1 MKSITPQTMDHMHRK
16 LVELAYDGFWLLD
29 KEFMTVYVNPALE
42 KMLGYTTAE
51 MIGRSW
57 YDFGDP
63 ACVARAKE
71 LEKRRESG
79 IQEPHQFLFVHK
91 EGRTVLTRIATT
103 PLYDDEGN
111 FDGAIG
117 IVSDLKA
124 DTELR
129 ESEVLF
135 KKLFTEAPLGIALID
150 SLTGQIYE
158 VNTKFAE
165 IAGRTIKE
173 LAHIDL
179 ISITHPDDI
188 QKVLDNMALLN
199 AGRIQGFQ
207 MEKRYLHHD
216 GAVVWISM
224 TVAPVN
230 FENNAHPRHLSM
242 IQDITRHKRLEKEF
256 KDSEDAYRTVADFT
270 FDWEYW
276 QAPDGTLRYISPSCE
291 LHSGYSRE
299 EFLHD
304 TGLIERIIHPD
315 DLNEFSKHLRAA
327 PDKTLTPHQ
336 HHIDFRITTKSGEKR
351 WIAHICQPAY
361 DSEGNYLGQRASNR
375 DITDRKYAEAIINQ
389 LQTELEQR
397 VTERTAQLN
406 LSYKE
411 MESFAYSVSHDLRA
425 PLRSID
431 GFSLAL
437 LEDCGDRLDEGGKD
451 YLRRIRSA
459 TQKMAQLID
468 DILKLSRISRCE
480 LTLGTVNLT
489 KIAGQIA
496 EGLQSAEPERQVE
509 FVIAKGLQTCGDPA
523 LLRVVLD
530 NLLGNAWK
538 FTGSHAEA
546 RIEFGSAK
554 IDGKTVFFIRD
565 DGAGFDTKYADKL
578 FVTFQRLHTEQEFS
592 GTGIGLS
599 LVQHIIHMHG
609 GAVWGEGAVEHGAT
623 FWFTISC

>member
-1 MKSITPQTMDHMHRK
+1 MERIYRT
-16 LVELAYDGFWLLD
+16 LVEQAYDGFWLLNR
-29 KEFMTVYVNPALE
+29 EFMTVYVNPALE
-42 KMLGYTTAE
+42 KMLGYSKAE
-51 MIGRSW
+51 MAGRSW

-63 ACVARAKE
+63 AWVARAKE

-79 IQEPHQFLFVHK
+79 VQEPHQFLFVHK

-103 PLYDDEGN
+103 PLYDDEGT

-117 IVSDLKA
+117 VVSDLKA
-124 DTELR
+124 DTALR

-165 IAGRTIKE
+165 IAGRSIEE

-179 ISITHPDDI
+179 ISITHPDDV
-188 QKVLDNMALLN
+188 QKDLDNMAHLN

-207 MEKRYLHHD
+207 VEKRYLHHD
-216 GAVVWISM
+216 GAVVWINM

-230 FENNAHPRHLSM
+230 VKNKAYPRHLCM
-242 IQDITRHKRLEKEF
+242 IQDISRHKQLEKVLHE
-256 KDSEDAYRTVADFT
+256 SEDAYRTVADFT

-315 DLNEFSKHLRAA
+315 DRNEFAKHLCAA
-327 PDKTLTPHQ
+327 PDEAVPPHQ
-336 HHIDFRITTKSGEKR
+336 HHFDFRITTKSGEER
-351 WIAHICQPAY
+351 WIAHICQSAY
-361 DSEGNYLGQRASNR
+361 DSERNYLGQRASNR
-375 DITDRKYAEAIINQ
+375 DITDRKHAEAIINQ

-397 VTERTAQLN
+397 VNERTAQLKV
-406 LSYKE
+406 SYQE

-437 LEDCGDRLDEGGKD
+437 LEDYEDRLDDGGKD
-451 YLRRIRSA
+451 YLHRIRTA
-459 TQKMAQLID
+459 AQKMAQLID
-468 DILKLSRISRCE
+468 DILKLSRITRCE
-480 LTLGTVNLT
+480 VALETVNLSELAGN
-489 KIAGQIA
+489 IAD
-496 EGLQSAEPERQVE
+496 ELQSAEPERKVA
-509 FVIAKGLQTCGDPA
+509 FVITKGLTTRGDSR
-523 LLRVVLD
+523 LLKVALD

-538 FTGSHAEA
+538 FTGSHTEA
-546 RIEFGSAK
+546 RIEFGSATV
-554 IDGKTVFFIRD
+554 DGKTAYFIRD
-565 DGAGFDTKYADKL
+565 DGAGFDAKYADKL
-578 FVTFQRLHTEQEFS
+578 FVTFQRLHTETEFS

-599 LVQHIIHMHG
+599 LVQHIIHRHG
-609 GAVWGEGAVEHGAT
+609 GTIWAEGAVDQGAT
-623 FWFTISC
+623 FWFTVGS

>member
-1 MKSITPQTMDHMHRK
+1 MKSSAPQAMDLMYRK
-16 LVELAYDGFWLLD
+16 LVEQAYDGFWFLD
-29 KEFMTVYVNPALE
+29 KNFMTVYVNPALE

-63 ACVARAKE
+63 AWIARAKE

-79 IQEPHQFLFVHK
+79 IQEPHPFLFVHK
-91 EGRTVLTRIATT
+91 DGRTVLTRIATT
-103 PLYDDEGN
+103 PLFDDEGN
-111 FDGAIG
+111 FDGTIG

-124 DTELR
+124 DSALR

-165 IAGRTIKE
+165 IAGRTIAE
-173 LAHIDL
+173 LAHIDWT
-179 ISITHPDDI
+179 SITHPDDS
-188 QKVLDNMALLN
+188 QKYLDNMALLN

-207 MEKRYLHHD
+207 MEKRYLHPD
-216 GAVVWISM
+216 GSSVWISM

-230 FENNAHPRHLSM
+230 VENKAHPRHLCM
-242 IQDITRHKRLEKEF
+242 IQDITKHKRLEKVLQ
-256 KDSEDAYRTVADFT
+256 DSEDAYRTVADFT

-315 DLNEFSKHLRAA
+315 DLNEFSKHQRVV
-327 PDKTLTPHQ
+327 PDEALQPHQ
-336 HHIDFRITTKSGEKR
+336 HQIEFRITTKSGEER
-351 WIAHICQPAY
+351 WIGHVCQSVY
-361 DSEGNYLGQRASNR
+361 DGESNYLGQRASNR
-375 DITDRKYAEAIINQ
+375 DITDRKHAEAIINQ

-397 VTERTAQLN
+397 VTERTAQLK
-406 LSYKE
+406 LSYQE

-437 LEDCGDRLDEGGKD
+437 LEDYGDSLDEGGKD
-451 YLRRIRSA
+451 YLRRIRCA

-468 DILKLSRISRCE
+468 DILKLSRITRCE
-480 LTLGTVNLT
+480 LTLETVNLT
-489 KIAGQIA
+489 KMAEIIAD
-496 EGLQSAEPERQVE
+496 ELQGAEPERKVE
-509 FVIAKGLQTCGDPA
+509 FVIAKGLKTRGDSA
-523 LLRVVLD
+523 LLKVVLD

-546 RIEFGSAK
+546 RIECGSAK
-554 IDGKTVFFIRD
+554 VDGKTAFFIRD
-565 DGAGFDTKYADKL
+565 DGAGFDVKYADKL

-599 LVQHIIHMHG
+599 LVQQIIHRHG
-609 GAVWGEGAVEHGAT
+609 GRVWGEGAVEHGAT
-623 FWFTISC
+623 FWFTIGG

>member
-1 MKSITPQTMDHMHRK
+1 MKSVSPLTMDQMYRK

-29 KEFMTVYVNPALE
+29 KEFMTVYVNPAME
-42 KMLGYTTAE
+42 KMLGYSKAE
-51 MIGRSW
+51 MVGRSW
-57 YDFGDP
+57 YDFADP
-63 ACVARAKE
+63 EWVARAKE
-71 LEKRRESG
+71 LERRRESG
-79 IQEPHQFLFVHK
+79 VQEPHQFLFVHK
-91 EGRTVLTRIATT
+91 EGRTVLTRIAVT
-103 PLYDDEGN
+103 PLYDGDDS

-117 IVSDLKA
+117 VLSNFTA
-124 DTELR
+124 DEALR

-135 KKLFTEAPLGIALID
+135 KKLFTEAPMGIALID

-165 IAGRTIKE
+165 IAGRTIEE
-173 LAHIDL
+173 LAHIDWM
-179 ISITHPDDI
+179 SITHPDDI
-188 QKVLDNMALLN
+188 QKDLDNMALLN
-199 AGRIQGFQ
+199 AGRIQGFE

-216 GAVVWISM
+216 GAAVWISM
-224 TVAPVN
+224 TIAPVN
-230 FENNAHPRHLSM
+230 VENKAHPRHLCM
-242 IQDITRHKRLEKEF
+242 IQDITRHKQLEKVLQ
-256 KDSEDAYRTVADFT
+256 DSEVAYRTVADFT

-276 QAPDGTLRYISPSCE
+276 QAPNGTLRYISPSCE

-327 PDKTLTPHQ
+327 PGEELTPHQ
-336 HHIDFRITTKSGEKR
+336 HHIDFRITTKSGEER

-375 DITDRKYAEAIINQ
+375 DITDRKHAEAVINQ

-397 VTERTAQLN
+397 VIERTAQLN

-437 LEDCGDRLDEGGKD
+437 LEDYADKLDGQGKD
-451 YLRRIRSA
+451 YLRRVRSA
-459 TQKMAQLID
+459 TQRMAQLID
-468 DILKLSRISRCE
+468 DILKLSRITRCE
-480 LTLGTVNLT
+480 LTLETVNMSN
-489 KIAGQIA
+489 IAVSIVD
-496 EGLQSAEPERQVE
+496 ELRRTSPERTVE
-509 FVIAKGLQTCGDPA
+509 SVITQGLTTQGDKRLMA
-523 LLRVVLD
+523 VVLE

-538 FTGSHAEA
+538 FTGRKASAH
-546 RIEFGSAK
+546 IEFGSLK
-554 IDGKTVFFIRD
+554 KDGKTAFFVRD
-565 DGAGFDTKYADKL
+565 DGAGFDEKYADKL
-578 FVTFQRLHTEQEFS
+578 FITFQRLHTEAEFS

-599 LVQHIIHMHG
+599 LVQHIIQRHG
-609 GAVWGEGAVEHGAT
+609 GRVWAEGAVEQGAT
-623 FWFTISC
+623 FWFTLD